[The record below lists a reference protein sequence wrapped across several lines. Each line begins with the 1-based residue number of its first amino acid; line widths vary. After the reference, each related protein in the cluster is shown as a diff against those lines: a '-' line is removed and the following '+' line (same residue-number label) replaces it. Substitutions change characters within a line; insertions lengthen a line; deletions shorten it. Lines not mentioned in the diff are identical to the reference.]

1 MVPMRKRRRDENG
14 GESERAPPV
23 SGFSSEECSAGKK
36 NGKSLA
42 LAFVTLS
49 TFEDLQRCSG
59 SVGRGGKQAGVV
71 SRILLFL
78 FYFVFVG

>member
-1 MVPMRKRRRDENG
+1 MEGRVRGLLLSQASARRN
-14 GESERAPPV
+14 V
-23 SGFSSEECSAGKK
+23 QLKK
-36 NGKSLA
+36 GKSSA

-59 SVGRGGKQAGVV
+59 SVGGGGKQTGVV

>member
-36 NGKSLA
+36 TVN
-42 LAFVTLS
+42 
-49 TFEDLQRCSG
+49 LQ
-59 SVGRGGKQAGVV
+59 
-71 SRILLFL
+71 LWHL
-78 FYFVFVG
+78 

>member
-1 MVPMRKRRRDENG
+1 MEGRVRGLLLSQASARRNVQLE
-14 GESERAPPV
+14 
-23 SGFSSEECSAGKK
+23 K
-36 NGKSLA
+36 NGQSLTS
-42 LAFVTLS
+42 AFVTLS

-78 FYFVFVG
+78 FCFVFVG

>member
-1 MVPMRKRRRDENG
+1 MEGRVRGLLLSQASARRNVQLE
-14 GESERAPPV
+14 
-23 SGFSSEECSAGKK
+23 KK
-36 NGKSLA
+36 GQSLT

-59 SVGRGGKQAGVV
+59 SVGGGGKQAGVV

-78 FYFVFVG
+78 FCFVFVG

>member
-1 MVPMRKRRRDENG
+1 MEGRVRGLLLSQASARRNVQLE
-14 GESERAPPV
+14 
-23 SGFSSEECSAGKK
+23 KK
-36 NGKSLA
+36 GQSLT

-59 SVGRGGKQAGVV
+59 SVGGGGKQAGVV